1 MNKQSRQFT
10 IKEILAQQSIASQ
23 EDLVKALK
31 RAGVHVTQ
39 ATLSRDLREMG
50 VMRLNTSDGARY
62 AVSSTGSED
71 TRIKSL
77 LSYEITS
84 ITSNESLV
92 IVRTLA
98 GRAQGVAEQLDAMN
112 EKEILATIA
121 GDNTI
126 FVAPRSVKSIDKLV
140 KALRAYIEV

>member
-1 MNKQSRQFT
+1 MNKQSRQYT
-10 IKEILAQQSIASQ
+10 IKEILSQQSIGSQ

-31 RAGVHVTQ
+31 RAGVKVTQ

-50 VMRLNTSDGARY
+50 VMRLNTTDGARY

-84 ITSNESLV
+84 ITCNESLIV
-92 IVRTLA
+92 VRTLA
-98 GRAQGVAEQLDAMN
+98 GRAQGVAEQLDAMG
-112 EKEILATIA
+112 EDEILGTIA

-126 FVAPRSVKSIDKLV
+126 FIAPRSVKSIDKLV
-140 KALRAYIEV
+140 KALRKYIEV

>member
-1 MNKQSRQFT
+1 MNKQSRQYT
-10 IKEILAQQSIASQ
+10 IKEILSQQSIASQ
-23 EDLVKALK
+23 DDLARALK
-31 RAGVHVTQ
+31 RAGVIITQ

-50 VMRLNTSDGARY
+50 VMRLNTADGARY

-71 TRIKSL
+71 SRLKSL

-92 IVRTLA
+92 VVRTLA
-98 GRAQGVAEQLDAMN
+98 GRAQGVAEQLDAMGEN
-112 EKEILATIA
+112 EILATIA

-126 FVAPRSVKSIDKLV
+126 FIAPRSVKSIDKLV
-140 KALRAYIEV
+140 KALRKYIEV